1 MKHKFKTWLAVALLL
16 ALSGGVA
23 TFAEEDPYR
32 EKKQRTSWLADL
44 DFGTMH
50 HFLIYPPGKTE
61 QEKSEGMNR
70 IVDGFDV
77 QAFMND
83 FDRSGA
89 DWLIFTIGQNSSYY
103 CAPNSVLDERLPG
116 HTSRRDLIQEI
127 GSEVKKRNK
136 RFNLYLPAETRHN
149 TPEMELIRRAFGWKP
164 GDQSEFRTRYTAFI
178 REYSERYGTMVDGWW
193 FDGSQVDRSV
203 FGDFSEWLAACRAG
217 NPGAIVAFN
226 PGPALKEFGE
236 HEDYMAGEIF
246 ELPPP
251 FMPTSQ
257 YLRYGVQYHALLPIN
272 SRFVGNHAHCY
283 TDEELFDWYF
293 KIRAVRGAVT
303 FAVHYSGSGKGNEES
318 IQQCRRLRDLL
329 EQKKTTAGEK

>member
-32 EKKQRTSWLADL
+32 EKKQRTSWLADFG
-44 DFGTMH
+44 FGTMH

-136 RFNLYLPAETRHN
+136 RFILYLPAETRHN

-251 FMPTSQ
+251 F
-257 YLRYGVQYHALLPIN
+257 
-272 SRFVGNHAHCY
+272 RFAQSGGRSLSPSTIPVPARGMKRAFSSAADCAIFLNKRKQQQVKNEQ
-283 TDEELFDWYF
+283 TDSLSSWISSLAFGLE
-293 KIRAVRGAVT
+293 RAVRG
-303 FAVHYSGSGKGNEES
+303 H
-318 IQQCRRLRDLL
+318 
-329 EQKKTTAGEK
+329 AGF